1 MTPKHAWTLILIALL
16 PSFAFAAKLLE
27 VDMTVD
33 NSQRQK
39 SSFKSVDKMIDQFQN
54 DSIRDI
60 FPSYVDNVTQV
71 DANVNYRGL
80 PMGLNF
86 ALNST
91 TLQFSI
97 PSLNIN
103 ENFDGQGDR
112 ERALRLLEEYLK
124 GNGGETANRI
134 NRELI
139 KISPTSP
146 IAGNPASLMNSM
158 VDNAFYS
165 GTGFKKAPVNIAA
178 GEMAEENKIGIGIDY
193 AKYDQA
199 GYDTDVWNIPIS
211 YSWTDKSGQSLT
223 IKAPISYIDQEGSE
237 TYKARLGAS
246 YQYPVNEHWIVTPVF
261 DYGIIAS
268 EDLYDG
274 GQIISGS
281 ITSLFTFD
289 STKFFSKEIS
299 ISIGNMF
306 GQYETME
313 LSVDDYEVDPDQE
326 NTVYKH
332 GIFVDTI
339 VNLMDTPLN
348 FEYIIT
354 NARYKGDDVYADNIS
369 EFGLSIKPAYASSR
383 DNSMGLTLLY
393 LRSPHAEDISGFQ
406 SKLFYSF

>member
-1 MTPKHAWTLILIALL
+1 MTLKHAWKIILITLL
-16 PSFAFAAKLLE
+16 PSLATAAKLLE

-33 NSQRQK
+33 NTQRQQ
-39 SSFKSVDKMIDQFQN
+39 SSFKSVEKMIEQFHD
-54 DSIRDI
+54 DSIRDF
-60 FPSYVDNVTQV
+60 FPAYQDNISPV
-71 DANVNYRGL
+71 DASVNYRGL

-91 TLQFSI
+91 TLIFTI

-112 ERALRLLEEYLK
+112 ERALELLEEYLK

-139 KISPTSP
+139 RSSPTSP

-158 VDNAFYS
+158 VDNAFHS

-199 GYDTDVWNIPIS
+199 GYDTDVWNIPMS
-211 YSWTDKSGQSLT
+211 YSWTDSSGQSLT

-246 YQYPVNEHWIVTPVF
+246 YQYPVNEHWILTPVF

-289 STKFFSKEIS
+289 PADFFGEEIS

-306 GQYETME
+306 GQYETVA

-332 GIFVDTI
+332 GIFLDSI
-339 VNLMDTPLN
+339 VNLLALPLN
-348 FEYIIT
+348 FQYIIT
-354 NARYKGDDVYADNIS
+354 DARYKGHDVYADRIS
-369 EFGLSIKPAYASSR
+369 EFGLSIKPAFASSR
-383 DNSMGLTLLY
+383 DDSLGLTFLY
-393 LRSPHAEDISGFQ
+393 IRSPSAEDIEGFQ
-406 SKLFYSF
+406 TKLFYSF